1 MSIETEKWEPH
12 GTQVRDFVT
21 KEVVLAIE
29 NSPPDFVPEEE
40 RWAWYERRSA
50 AASTLPEALALLKRV
65 LEKNAMDRLD
75 DTEARDILRR
85 AGVLGA

>member
-1 MSIETEKWEPH
+1 MSIETEKW
-12 GTQVRDFVT
+12 VRDGMHVWT
-21 KEVVLAIE
+21 EDCPDSGPRASCDTPETAQAVVM
-29 NSPPDFVPEEE
+29 
-40 RWAWYERRSA
+40 
-50 AASTLPEALALLKRV
+50 LPEALALLKRV